1 MSTNIQCIL
10 ASQSPRRAELLKQIQ
25 VDFIVQAADVDESVL
40 PHETP
45 AAYVQRLSIA
55 KAEAVWQ
62 QRSEQQLP
70 ALPVL
75 GSDTSVVIDQ
85 HILGKPANRDE
96 ARQMLQLLSGR
107 EHQVLSSVSVIYQQ
121 QQLSALSTTQVSFRA
136 ISPAELERYIA
147 SDEPYDKA
155 GGYAIQG
162 FAAVFIQQIQGSY
175 SGVMGLPLQETYQ
188 LLQAILTDKSS

>member
-1 MSTNIQCIL
+1 M
-10 ASQSPRRAELLKQIQ
+10 
-25 VDFIVQAADVDESVL
+25 
-40 PHETP
+40 
-45 AAYVQRLSIA
+45 QRLSIA